1 MPLVL
6 LSTWGV
12 RAAPA
17 GTGGLKGA
25 GLESLPVLGTVVRG
39 VEAGQTEPST
49 WLVTVANAASVKA
62 AFMFSVV
69 SSPDVLGGTVTF
81 LPLEEDD
88 QGSLKV
94 QMSNVYQIQLRRGRE
109 EW

>member
-1 MPLVL
+1 MGSRPQ
-6 LSTWGV
+6 
-12 RAAPA
+12 
-17 GTGGLKGA
+17 GA
-25 GLESLPVLGTVVRG
+25 GQESLPVLGTVVRG
-39 VEAGQTEPST
+39 VGAWQAKPNP
-49 WLVTVANAASVKA
+49 WLVTIANAASVKA